1 MEEAYTLMWL
11 INLDAEQSLW
21 ETRAT
26 FLTLGVRDSAQQRM
40 YCTTDQL
47 VPYLDLKA
55 FKMVTR

>member
-26 FLTLGVRDSAQQRM
+26 FLTLGGRDSAQQRM

-47 VPYLDLKA
+47 VYG
-55 FKMVTR
+55 FYNSY